1 MGLLFNALKL
11 FCFKKVMED
20 KLVITTVTRRCE
32 TVKEIIEISM
42 KNQFTLQ
49 HDFLLLFLLFS
60 VFIVDFEQVVVQ
72 WV

>member
-1 MGLLFNALKL
+1 MK
-11 FCFKKVMED
+11 D

-42 KNQFTLQ
+42 QNQFMT
-49 HDFLLLFLLFS
+49 FFCCFYYF
-60 VFIVDFEQVVVQ
+60 VFIVDFEQVVVH